1 MTAHTKYRGFSIEK
15 IDDAVQMNY
24 NIAFIAG
31 TLRKTSRRIGV
42 HYVLTYPDSEATK
55 TVKTMKDARRY
66 IDEYLG

>member
-1 MTAHTKYRGFSIEK
+1 MEYRGFSIEK

-31 TLRKTSRRIGV
+31 TLRKTSRRVGT
-42 HYVLTYPDSEATK
+42 HYVLTYPDSGATK
-55 TVKTMKDARRY
+55 TVKTLVAAKRY